1 MGGPATGAPRLR
13 VMPGQFRCA
22 LRPPLPDSPAPAS
35 RWFARNRRDGSRL
48 LSSAV
53 VIAGAGL
60 VRFDH
65 PVGRLVFVVAGS
77 LSLFWWL
84 QFRRLPH

>member
-1 MGGPATGAPRLR
+1 
-13 VMPGQFRCA
+13 
-22 LRPPLPDSPAPAS
+22 
-35 RWFARNRRDGSRL
+35 
-48 LSSAV
+48 V

-84 QFRRLPH
+84 QYRRLPH